1 MLNQASRIDH
11 QHRSTRAAQNG
22 FVYGSLLA
30 LMTRLQPQLEEL
42 HRLLRK
48 QLQALSLLLIELTRL
63 PVNHTQS
70 AKIMPMPI
78 AERHTGIEA
87 NIRVAG
93 DQWVIAK
100 AWVEQRIFDFKKLV
114 TIDRMGTCVFRPT
127 VTGCFGRS

>member
-1 MLNQASRIDH
+1 
-11 QHRSTRAAQNG
+11 
-22 FVYGSLLA
+22 
-30 LMTRLQPQLEEL
+30 MTRLQPHLEEL

-70 AKIMPMPI
+70 AKVMPMPI

-114 TIDRMGTCVFRPT
+114 TIDRMGTESQLPWCLARPQPDT
-127 VTGCFGRS
+127 ALEPLTLGINK